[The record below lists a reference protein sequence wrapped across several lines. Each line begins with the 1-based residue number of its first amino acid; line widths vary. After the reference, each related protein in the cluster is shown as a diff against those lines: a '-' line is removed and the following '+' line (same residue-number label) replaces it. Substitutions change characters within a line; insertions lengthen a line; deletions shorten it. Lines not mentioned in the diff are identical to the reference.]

1 MLSYTR
7 GLGGGLGRADNTC
20 GVRQT
25 GKGGVNQSSLSTD
38 GARGALLEDATARR
52 VEVDASFSA
61 ASAASIH
68 SE

>member
-20 GVRQT
+20 SVEKG
-25 GKGGVNQSSLSTD
+25 GGVNQSSLSTD